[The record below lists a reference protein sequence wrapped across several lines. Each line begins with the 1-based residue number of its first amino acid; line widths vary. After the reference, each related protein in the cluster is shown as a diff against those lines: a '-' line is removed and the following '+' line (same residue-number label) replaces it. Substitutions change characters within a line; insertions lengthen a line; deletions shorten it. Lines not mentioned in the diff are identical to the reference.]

1 MQAFEL
7 ADLAINTQARL
18 DTNWLLFLTINSSII
33 AAMIL
38 IERTFSVLE
47 KSVAIFIY
55 LVVIAL
61 SYVTTTNTIRLL
73 GSIFSD
79 LGKFDFAASEPGYD
93 LVERFGELYNSGVLW
108 NHPEII
114 TMIYIGGVVLS
125 VSAIIFDEKLTKVKL
140 DIDGV

>member
-18 DTNWLLFLTINSSII
+18 DTNWLLFLTINSTII
-33 AAMIL
+33 AAIIL

-93 LVERFGELYNSGVLW
+93 VVEQFGELYNNSVLW

-125 VSAIIFDEKLTKVKL
+125 VTAIIFDEKLTRTKL
-140 DIDGV
+140 DIAGV